1 MAWRLAFAGAP
12 PFAATILEQLLES
25 KHSVDLVYTQPPRPT
40 GRGRRVAKSFVH
52 DLADKADIEVR
63 IPTKLTGE
71 ETTLSEFDCLVVAA
85 YGLLLPQSIL
95 DAPRHDCLNVHASLL
110 PRWRGAA
117 PVERAIMAGD
127 TETGVSIMRIEA
139 KLDAGPVYR
148 QRRLTLDDA
157 AVGATVS
164 DDLAMLGAE
173 TLLEVLDELP
183 DLSPTPQDDAV
194 ATYAHKL
201 TSADSL
207 IDWQADA
214 VAINRQVRALSGR
227 AAAFTTAP
235 GDVRLR
241 ILESCAVSAEDSS
254 PPGTLRG
261 GRGAWQ
267 VVCGRDALGLT
278 TVQLNRGKGTP
289 MPITSA
295 ANGFPQVLL
304 DGNRLGG

>member
-52 DLADKADIEVR
+52 DLADKAGIEVR

-71 ETTLSEFDCLVVAA
+71 ETTLGEFDCLVVAA

-95 DAPRHDCLNVHASLL
+95 DAPRHDCLNVHGSLL

-127 TETGVSIMRIEA
+127 TETGVSIMRIEV

-173 TLLEVLDELP
+173 TLLEVLGELP
-183 DLSPTPQDDAV
+183 DLSPTPQDDAA

-207 IDWQADA
+207 IDWRADA
-214 VAINRQVRALSGR
+214 VAVDRQVRALSGR

-241 ILESCAVSAEDSS
+241 VLESYATRAEDSS

-261 GRGAWQ
+261 GRGVWH

-278 TVQLNRGKGTP
+278 TVQFNRGKGTP

-295 ANGFPQVLL
+295 ANGFPQVFL